1 MPGRQYNRRTRSAG
15 EKVKSFPGAQLYV
28 DKMLE
33 SNSWTDHQSTMQGLK
48 STSIPD
54 LKWTYIGNK
63 CLIQTDAGFGIFLM
77 STDTTGFYTS
87 IDPGVD

>member
-1 MPGRQYNRRTRSAG
+1 
-15 EKVKSFPGAQLYV
+15 
-28 DKMLE
+28 
-33 SNSWTDHQSTMQGLK
+33 MQGLK